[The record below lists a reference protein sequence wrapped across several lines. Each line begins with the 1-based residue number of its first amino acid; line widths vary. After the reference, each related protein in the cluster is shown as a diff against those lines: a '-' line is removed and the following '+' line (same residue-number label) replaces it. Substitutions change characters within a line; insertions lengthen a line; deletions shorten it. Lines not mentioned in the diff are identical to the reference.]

1 MPTEES
7 GIANE
12 VRRLAKVLGAAEAL
26 RRITKEIFE
35 SLDDPF
41 KGCRRV
47 LCIQPHPDDCE
58 YGAGATLAELA
69 DAGVEITYLTLTDG
83 SKGTLDPSMDPRVLA
98 QIRRLEQ
105 ERAAKVVGVK
115 KLLWLDY
122 LDGELPYSAEVRSKL
137 IEAIR
142 AEKPDVVFA
151 PDPYLLYEAHPD
163 HRVGGLLAL
172 EAAMFSPLPLFSR
185 GSQPHEVR
193 AVVLY
198 YTARPNLLKPVDRT
212 FERKLQALKMHESQF
227 SSSWNLFELYLRVVA
242 AAYGAQ
248 AGSEYAEAFRV
259 LPTSLLHATA
269 LSELV

>member
-69 DAGVEITYLTLTDG
+69 DAGIEITYLTLTDG

-105 ERAAKVVGVK
+105 ERAAQVVGVK

-142 AEKPDVVFA
+142 A
-151 PDPYLLYEAHPD
+151 
-163 HRVGGLLAL
+163 
-172 EAAMFSPLPLFSR
+172 
-185 GSQPHEVR
+185 
-193 AVVLY
+193 
-198 YTARPNLLKPVDRT
+198 
-212 FERKLQALKMHESQF
+212 
-227 SSSWNLFELYLRVVA
+227 
-242 AAYGAQ
+242 
-248 AGSEYAEAFRV
+248 
-259 LPTSLLHATA
+259 
-269 LSELV
+269 

>member
-1 MPTEES
+1 M
-7 GIANE
+7 
-12 VRRLAKVLGAAEAL
+12 
-26 RRITKEIFE
+26 FE
-35 SLDDPF
+35 SLEDPF
-41 KGCRRV
+41 KECKKV
-47 LCIQPHPDDCE
+47 LCVQPHPDDCE

-69 DAGVEITYLTLTDG
+69 DLGVEVVYLTLTDG
-83 SKGTLDPSMDPRVLA
+83 GKGTADPGVKPDALA
-98 QIRRLEQ
+98 RIRKAEQ
-105 ERAAKVVGVK
+105 ERAARVIGVK

-122 LDGELPYSAEVRSKL
+122 PDGELPYSHEARNKL

-142 AEKPDVVFA
+142 AEKPEVVLA

-163 HRVGGLLAL
+163 HRVGGLLTL
-172 EAAMFSPLPLFSR
+172 EAVMFAPLPLFSR

-198 YTARPNLLKPVDRT
+198 YTARPNLLRPVDKT
-212 FERKLQALKMHESQF
+212 FERKLQALRMHESQF

-248 AGSEYAEAFRV
+248 AGSEYAEAFRA
-259 LPTSLLHATA
+259 LPASLLHATA